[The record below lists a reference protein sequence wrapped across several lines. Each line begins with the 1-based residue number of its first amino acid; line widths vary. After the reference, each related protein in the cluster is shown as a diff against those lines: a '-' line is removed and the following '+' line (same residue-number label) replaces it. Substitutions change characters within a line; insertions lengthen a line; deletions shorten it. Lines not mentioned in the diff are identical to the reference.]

1 MCLPK
6 RVLLT
11 FSSQQILEKSI
22 ISLSN
27 SQNKNSIS
35 ENDVLRKLKIIERK
49 ISSDN
54 LNSKY

>member
-27 SQNKNSIS
+27 SKKKNSIL

-49 ISSDN
+49 ISRDN

>member
-27 SQNKNSIS
+27 TQKKNSIL
-35 ENDVLRKLKIIERK
+35 ENDVLRKLKIIEKK
-49 ISSDN
+49 ISREN